1 VMPKL
6 TGMAKWG
13 VSATGA
19 RDGRGGRK
27 FGKDVV
33 VGVAKTMVPSGGR
46 DSRGK
51 GVGLDNMGRGR
62 WGGERMGYRRPE
74 LSHRATTTLLVR
86 SHMVS
91 SKDRTP

>member
-1 VMPKL
+1 MLGVDEVEGASGSTHGRREGHASVMPKL

-46 DSRGK
+46 NNGGK
-51 GVGLDNMGRGR
+51 GVGCGNMGGGR
-62 WGGERMGYRRPE
+62 WDEEANGI
-74 LSHRATTTLLVR
+74 
-86 SHMVS
+86 
-91 SKDRTP
+91 